1 MRYSQWVDTAP
12 PAESMKYLESL
23 ELCRLRNY
31 KVANMSPQARCS
43 YQYQLSTFEM
53 LNIRDVHHDLWTT
66 YEVPGFEENQ
76 LVYNDNKMSSKPWF
90 TSPDCFFFLTAFMLN
105 WIQRIKLI
113 NNSTRVEYTLSKYIV
128 A

>member
-1 MRYSQWVDTAP
+1 
-12 PAESMKYLESL
+12 
-23 ELCRLRNY
+23 
-31 KVANMSPQARCS
+31 MSPQARCS

-76 LVYNDNKMSSKPWF
+76 LVYNDAKMASRPWF
-90 TSPDCFFFLTAFMLN
+90 TNPDCFFFLTAFMLN
-105 WIQRIKLI
+105 WIQRIKLL
-113 NNSTRVEYTLSKYIV
+113 NNSTRVEYKLSKYII